1 MTEPIDLHYELEGPP
16 DAPVVVLG
24 SSIGTASAMWAP
36 QVPALS
42 RRFRVLRYDHRG
54 HGRSPAPPGPYELAD
69 LGRDVLALLDRLDLD
84 RVAYAGLS
92 LGGMVGM
99 WLGVNAPERISSL
112 VLCCTSPYLGPPDR
126 WQERIELVRTNGT
139 GALVDA
145 MTSRYF
151 SAATRAAGARHGR
164 RVPAGP
170 AGHIRRGL
178 CRMLR
183 GDRRDGPPR
192 GHQVDHRAD
201 PRHLRRGG
209 RGDAGRHGPGHP
221 GGDRR
226 LPARGAPGL
235 RPPGHDG
242 AARAGHGGDPRPP
255 RRATPTTA
263 PAAWRSVAPCWA
275 TTTSIGP
282 SPRTTPFTAPF
293 QDLITRYAWGEVW
306 DRPGLDRATR
316 SAITLGLLVALD
328 RPEELAMHVRA
339 ARRNGLTPAQISE
352 VLLHSAIYCGVPAA
366 NAAFAV
372 AARVLDE
379 EEPRCLTTTSSP
391 SPSVTTRTRTTG
403 SCGTRTPRTTRP
415 RRTSGC

>member
-151 SAATRAAGARHGR
+151 SAATRAAG
-164 RVPAGP
+164 PAMVDEFRQGLLDTSDEGY
-170 AGHIRRGL
+170 AGCCAAIAGMDLREDIKSITAPTLVICGADDEATPVAMGL
-178 CRMLR
+178 VIQEAIPDSQL
-183 GDRRDGPPR
+183 
-192 GHQVDHRAD
+192 VV
-201 PRHLRRGG
+201 
-209 RGDAGRHGPGHP
+209 
-221 GGDRR
+221 
-226 LPARGAPGL
+226 LPASAHLATMEQPERATAAILDHLAGYADDRARGMTV
-235 RPPGHDG
+235 
-242 AARAGHGGDPRPP
+242 
-255 RRATPTTA
+255 RRAVLGDDHVDRA
-263 PAAWRSVAPCWA
+263 VAA
-275 TTTSIGP
+275 
-282 SPRTTPFTAPF
+282 TTPFTAPF

-306 DRPGLDRATR
+306 GRPGLDRATR

-379 EEPRCLTTTSSP
+379 ESP
-391 SPSVTTRTRTTG
+391 DA
-403 SCGTRTPRTTRP
+403 
-415 RRTSGC
+415 

>member
-54 HGRSPAPPGPYELAD
+54 HGRSPATPGPYELAD

-99 WLGVNAPERISSL
+99 WLGVNAPDRISSL

-126 WQERIELVRTNGT
+126 WQERIELVRAKGT

-145 MTSRYF
+145 MTARYF
-151 SAATRAAGARHGR
+151 SAASRAAAPPMVDEFRQGLLDTSDEGYAGCCAAIAGMDLREDIKSITAPTLVICGAEDEATP
-164 RVPAGP
+164 VAM
-170 AGHIRRGL
+170 GL
-178 CRMLR
+178 VI
-183 GDRRDGPPR
+183 
-192 GHQVDHRAD
+192 QEAIAD
-201 PRHLRRGG
+201 SQLVV
-209 RGDAGRHGPGHP
+209 
-221 GGDRR
+221 
-226 LPARGAPGL
+226 LPASAHLATMEQPERATAAMLDHLEGYA
-235 RPPGHDG
+235 D
-242 AARAGHGGDPRPP
+242 ARARGMTV
-255 RRATPTTA
+255 RRAVLGDDHVDRA
-263 PAAWRSVAPCWA
+263 VA
-275 TTTSIGP
+275 G
-282 SPRTTPFTAPF
+282 TTPFTAPF

-306 DRPGLDRATR
+306 DRPGLDRPTR

-352 VLLHSAIYCGVPAA
+352 VLLHSAVYCGVPAA
-366 NAAFAV
+366 NAAFQV
-372 AARVLDE
+372 ASLVLDE
-379 EEPRCLTTTSSP
+379 EDPMAEDAH
-391 SPSVTTRTRTTG
+391 V
-403 SCGTRTPRTTRP
+403 
-415 RRTSGC
+415 